1 MPNHV
6 TNLLTITAATEER
19 VAEIKSLIGGKFDD
33 GETMHIDFNKIIPR
47 PESLNITSGSTT
59 DNGIAILKY
68 RAGDETEIHKIM
80 QYKWSRGFANYD
92 DLINHLLEKGLAN
105 LEEAQKA
112 LDNEKLYGHRDW
124 YGWTRDNWGTKWN
137 AYSQELRED
146 GVIKFETAWSTPEP
160 VISALSRMFPDAQ
173 FNVRYA
179 DEDFGN
185 NVGDYTYVDGEMVEC
200 DQPEGGSDEAY
211 EMAADITGY
220 EGYFIDRIYDIEA
233 ESIEEL
239 EDYEKDAISYIYRK
253 EVLED
258 FPKVVLSY
266 MEQLA
271 VEDENYEF
279 AEKIKNTVAV
289 NEE

>member
-6 TNLLTITAATEER
+6 TNLLTITAATEGR
-19 VAEIKSLIGGKFDD
+19 VDEIKSLISGKSGDD
-33 GETMHIDFNKIIPR
+33 EIMHIDFNKILPR
-47 PESLNITSGSTT
+47 PEALDITSGSTT
-59 DNGIAILKY
+59 SNGIAILKY
-68 RAGDETEIHKIM
+68 REGDETEISKIM

-92 DLINHLLEKGLAN
+92 DLVNHLLEKELAN

-112 LDNEKLYGHRDW
+112 LDNEKVYGHRDW

-137 AYSQELRED
+137 AYSQELSEE

-160 VISALSRMFPDAQ
+160 VIYALSQMFSDAQ

-179 DEDFGN
+179 DEDFGH
-185 NVGDYTYVDGEMVEC
+185 NVGEYTYVDGEMVEGN
-200 DQPEGGSDEAY
+200 QPEGGSDEAY
-211 EMAADITGY
+211 EMAAEITGY
-220 EGYFIDRIYDIEA
+220 EGYFTDRIFEIEA

-239 EDYEKDAISYIYRK
+239 EDYEKDAISYVYRK
-253 EVLED
+253 GVLED
-258 FPKVVLSY
+258 FPKVALNY

-271 VEDENYEF
+271 VEDEDYEF
-279 AEKIKNTVAV
+279 AERIKNTIAV